1 MFDRTWCI
9 TRAESSKP
17 GVLWLLGTIQRM
29 KWGSVWFKVVNL
41 GRKKVRNIFAKI
53 FKLTGNRAGRGTQKR
68 RS

>member
-41 GRKKVRNIFAKI
+41 ERKKVRNIFAKI
-53 FKLTGNRAGRGTQKR
+53 FKLTGRRAGLGTQRR